1 MFNMVSICI
10 PAYVIYGSDF
20 YGSHLP
26 VRKLLMFCNGCGHGG
41 HQICYRRFYSKH
53 PMIEVAVEPSDK
65 PPQRKRP
72 PPISPSRDLNRG
84 RRRDA
89 RGAAPVAGEGEEQ
102 GQRRAIEQDVSVPEQ
117 YLIVQQEEK
126 EERERIKTRVQG
138 HLCAEGC
145 GHICW
150 VANEF
155 G

>member
-1 MFNMVSICI
+1 
-10 PAYVIYGSDF
+10 
-20 YGSHLP
+20 
-26 VRKLLMFCNGCGHGG
+26 
-41 HQICYRRFYSKH
+41 
-53 PMIEVAVEPSDK
+53 MIEVAVEPSDK

-72 PPISPSRDLNRG
+72 PPISPTSRDLGRG
-84 RRRDA
+84 RRRDL
-89 RGAAPVAGEGEEQ
+89 RGAVPVPGEAEEQ
-102 GQRRAIEQDVSVPEQ
+102 GPRREIEQDVSVPEK
-117 YLIVQQEEK
+117 YLLALQEEK